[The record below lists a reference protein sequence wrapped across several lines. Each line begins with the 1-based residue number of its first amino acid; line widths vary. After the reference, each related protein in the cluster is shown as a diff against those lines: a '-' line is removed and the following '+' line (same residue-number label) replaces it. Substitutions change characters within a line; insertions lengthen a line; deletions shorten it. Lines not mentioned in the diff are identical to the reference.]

1 MTKILIN
8 DGIHP
13 DGKLLLEKAGF
24 ELTTEKVPQEK
35 LSEELPKYDAI
46 TVRSATKVRKDLI
59 DQCPNLKMIARGGV
73 GLDNIDVEYARSKGI
88 KVVNTPEASS
98 RSVAELALGHMLAV
112 SRSLHLSNREMPSK
126 GSSDFKSLK
135 KNYSKGSELK
145 GKTLGVIGFG
155 RIGQTISQI
164 GLAIGM
170 RVLPIDL
177 QIDEATLNFNLYDNG
192 RVGFFA
198 EVPTVKKEEMLEKSD
213 YITIHVPFSGGK
225 PILGKDEINRMK
237 DGVVLINTSRGG
249 AIDEHALLEGLESG
263 KIKAA
268 GLDVF
273 ENEPSPNEK
282 LLSHERVS
290 VSPHIGASTEE
301 AQSNIGV
308 EMAEAIIAYFQ
319 K

>member
-24 ELTTEKVPQEK
+24 ILTTDKVPQEK
-35 LSEELPKYDAI
+35 LIEELPKYDAI

-135 KNYSKGSELK
+135 KSYSKGSELK

-155 RIGQTISQI
+155 RIGQTITQI
-164 GLAIGM
+164 GLALGM

-192 RVGFFA
+192 RVGVFA
-198 EVPTVKKEEMLEKSD
+198 EVHTVNKEEMLEKSD
-213 YITIHVPFSGGK
+213 YITIHVPFSGSK
-225 PILGKDEINRMK
+225 PILGKEEINRMK

-249 AIDEHALLEGLESG
+249 AIDEDALLEGLENG
-263 KIKAA
+263 KVRAA

-273 ENEPSPNEK
+273 DNEPIPNEK

-290 VSPHIGASTEE
+290 VTPHIGASTEE
-301 AQSNIGV
+301 AQRNIGI
-308 EMAEAIIAYFQ
+308 EMAEAIIDYFQ

>member
-1 MTKILIN
+1 MTM
-8 DGIHP
+8 
-13 DGKLLLEKAGF
+13 
-24 ELTTEKVPQEK
+24 
-35 LSEELPKYDAI
+35 DAW
-46 TVRSATKVRKDLI
+46 
-59 DQCPNLKMIARGGV
+59 
-73 GLDNIDVEYARSKGI
+73 
-88 KVVNTPEASS
+88 
-98 RSVAELALGHMLAV
+98 
-112 SRSLHLSNREMPSK
+112 
-126 GSSDFKSLK
+126 
-135 KNYSKGSELK
+135 
-145 GKTLGVIGFG
+145 
-155 RIGQTISQI
+155 
-164 GLAIGM
+164 
-170 RVLPIDL
+170 
-177 QIDEATLNFNLYDNG
+177 
-192 RVGFFA
+192 GFFA

-249 AIDEHALLEGLESG
+249 AIDENALLEGLESG

-308 EMAEAIIAYFQ
+308 EMAEAIISYFQ